1 LQGTLVRLGFV
12 YPDKRLEHHSSI
24 PIWIVKKTQHYTG
37 IEANKCTVR
46 KIIFLYKLDLQLLTL
61 DDSIVELLN
70 VRCSTQTNMAE
81 LDNQYAKTSLLSETL

>member
-1 LQGTLVRLGFV
+1 ML
-12 YPDKRLEHHSSI
+12 
-24 PIWIVKKTQHYTG
+24 
-37 IEANKCTVR
+37 R